1 MRHRVLVVDDE
12 RPARAKVKRLLRA
25 DDRFERVGEASTGSE
40 ALRELE
46 RLRPNVVILDVQM
59 PGLDG
64 FEVLDALGPTP
75 NLVVIFSTAHDE
87 HALRAFDAH
96 AVDYLLKPY
105 DGERF
110 RRALDKAHAQL
121 VAKRYENGELAGL
134 ASRGVQ
140 RLVVKTDEGWVPLA
154 FETILRISAA
164 GKYVHVV
171 TTEKRHLVRQSLRA
185 IAARLDPTRFVRVHR
200 SEIVNLA
207 AVVRLDPWEHGDGIL
222 VLSDG
227 ATVVLTRTHRQ
238 SFLERFG
245 PRGGGDS
252 P

>member
-1 MRHRVLVVDDE
+1 VVDDE
-12 RPARAKVKRLLRA
+12 RPARAKVKRLLSS
-25 DDRFERVGEASTGSE
+25 DDRFDHVGEATTGPE
-40 ALRELE
+40 ALRQVE
-46 RLRPNVVILDVQM
+46 RLRPHILILDVQM

-121 VAKRYENGELAGL
+121 VAGRHENGQL
-134 ASRGVQ
+134 ASLASQGVR
-140 RLVVKTDEGWVPLA
+140 RLVVKTDEGWEPIS
-154 FETILRISAA
+154 FETIVRVSAA
-164 GKYVHVV
+164 GKHVCV
-171 TTEKRHLVRQSLRA
+171 FTTEKRHLVRQSLQA

-200 SEIVNLA
+200 SEIVNVD
-207 AVVRLDPWEHGDGIL
+207 AVVRLDPWQHGDGIL
-222 VLSDG
+222 LLRDG

-238 SFLERFG
+238 SFLGRF
-245 PRGGGDS
+245 DS
-252 P
+252 RSEFRARRR